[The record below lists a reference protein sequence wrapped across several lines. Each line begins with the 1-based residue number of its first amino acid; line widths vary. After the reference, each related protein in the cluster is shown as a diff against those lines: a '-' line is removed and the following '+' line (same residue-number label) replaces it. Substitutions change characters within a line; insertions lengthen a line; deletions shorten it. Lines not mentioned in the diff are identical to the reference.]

1 MKHFRLAA
9 VIAASISVA
18 ACSTSSQTNFVNAI
32 NTFNTDVALV
42 DSAVANLSALLY
54 KNCMGIQT
62 TAQAI
67 ASLSSGKST
76 AAQAVVGANAA
87 INSYCQAAQVTDVPS
102 AIKASADAY
111 NATKS
116 ALAAVKAGG

>member
-1 MKHFRLAA
+1 MNKILIASLALA
-9 VIAASISVA
+9 LAG
-18 ACSTSSQTNFVNAI
+18 CSTTSQTNFENGIA
-32 NTFNTDVALV
+32 TFNKDVALV

-67 ASLSSGKST
+67 ASLSSGTST

-87 INSYCQAAQVTDVPS
+87 INSYCQAPQVTNVPS

-116 ALAAVKAGG
+116 ALAAVKAGN